1 MDPLNPELRSK
12 LLASI
17 INKVKGQ
24 RGNFLNNNL
33 DELLDLFGPRRCQ
46 SDRDRD
52 KPEWGEDEREV
63 KSWPVSPKN
72 EKDYQELLNQPK
84 FKPFGFME
92 NIDQPDNVFAEGK
105 PANPNGK
112 KGKDFSDG
120 WGQTKDTE
128 F

>member
-1 MDPLNPELRSK
+1 
-12 LLASI
+12 
-17 INKVKGQ
+17 
-24 RGNFLNNNL
+24 
-33 DELLDLFGPRRCQ
+33 
-46 SDRDRD
+46 
-52 KPEWGEDEREV
+52 
-63 KSWPVSPKN
+63 
-72 EKDYQELLNQPK
+72 
-84 FKPFGFME
+84 ME